1 MVDVF
6 ISYARRDE
14 AAGAAIEAEGYET
27 WSVDAVQSGWLRAE
41 APFQ

>member
-27 WSVDAVQSGWLRAE
+27 VQSGWLRAE
-41 APFQ
+41 ARFQ